1 MNKKNEFRP
10 VPGRKWMLEVRCGNE
25 CTVLKCIPPVEQSVQ
40 NEYHENLAPFNEKAP
55 PYGRTHMKKL
65 AAAGCSAAGLLVPG
79 SAVVKS
85 PDGKVFR
92 EGEDY
97 IVQERFGTF
106 MLAEKS
112 AIAPDQELLIS
123 YRYVELRLDSVVKTA
138 AGTLEYRPGIS
149 HVAIPHPPPLKK
161 GEKRLANI
169 FFKGHVSAQLTDD
182 MIYPVV
188 KRTLPKTKPQ
198 ANLLPKTMK
207 KLKSGKKLRILVWG
221 DSVTECTYL
230 PEKDRYQHQ
239 FLKRLKKKYPDC
251 PIEMRSFGWGG
262 RNTQIFLAEPPGSKY
277 NYEEQLLAWKPDLV
291 ISEFV
296 NDGWYREDLVNEIY
310 GKVRDDL
317 RKIGAEWMILSPH
330 YIMKDWMGLTDE
342 KGSTEDPRCYVQTL
356 RKFCAEHGIALADG
370 SEKYSHLWLTGMPYI
385 TYMTNTINHPDRRG
399 LKFFAD
405 ALMEA
410 MQEN

>member
-1 MNKKNEFRP
+1 MSSKFEFRP
-10 VPGRKWMLEVRCGNE
+10 VPGRKWMLEVRCGKE
-25 CTVLKCIPPVEQSVQ
+25 RSVLRITPPAEQSV
-40 NEYHENLAPFNEKAP
+40 EDESHKSLFPFTENAP
-55 PYGRTHMKKL
+55 PYGRTHLKKL
-65 AAAGCSAAGLLVPG
+65 GAAGCSAAGLLVPG
-79 SAVVKS
+79 STVVKS
-85 PDGKVFR
+85 MDGKVYR
-92 EGEDY
+92 EGKDY
-97 IVQERFGTF
+97 LVQEIFGTL
-106 MLAEKS
+106 MLGEKS
-112 AIAPDQELLIS
+112 AIAPEQELLIS

-149 HVAIPHPPPLKK
+149 HVAIPQPPPLKK

-169 FFKGHVSAQLTDD
+169 FFKGHASRQLTDD

-198 ANLLPKTMK
+198 ASLLPRTMK
-207 KLKSGKKLRILVWG
+207 KLKTGKKLRILAWG

-239 FLKRLKKKYPDC
+239 FLKRLRKAYPDC
-251 PIEMRSFGWGG
+251 PIEMRTLGWGG

-310 GKVRDDL
+310 GKVRDDFK
-317 RKIGAEWMILSPH
+317 KIGAEWLILSPH
-330 YIMKDWMGLTDE
+330 FIMKNWMGLTDE
-342 KGSTEDPRCYVQTL
+342 KGNTEDPRCYVQTL
-356 RKFCAEHGIALADG
+356 RKFCAENKIALAEG
-370 SEKYSHLWLTGMPYI
+370 AEKYAHLWLTGIPYI

-399 LKFFAD
+399 LKLFAD

-410 MQEN
+410 MQED